1 MARKLESPFQTN
13 VKGLRKISEM
23 TLRGKSLFYCDGVG
37 YCLKTNIVE
46 QLYLFSSAP
55 ARAHSGR

>member
-1 MARKLESPFQTN
+1 
-13 VKGLRKISEM
+13 M
-23 TLRGKSLFYCDGVG
+23 TLRGKSIFYCDGVG
-37 YCLKTNIVE
+37 YCVKTNIVE